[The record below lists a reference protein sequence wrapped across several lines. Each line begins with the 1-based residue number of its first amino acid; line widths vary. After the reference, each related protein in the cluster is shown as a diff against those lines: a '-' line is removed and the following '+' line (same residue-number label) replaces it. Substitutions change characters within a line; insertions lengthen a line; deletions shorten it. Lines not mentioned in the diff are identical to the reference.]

1 MFPMYTARLGEYR
14 IYLFFILLAVSR
26 SQQPAN
32 ERLYHCLQTGLCVYE
47 IDDPA
52 LR

>member
-1 MFPMYTARLGEYR
+1 VFIYRTPSLNLREY
-14 IYLFFILLAVSR
+14 FT
-26 SQQPAN
+26 
-32 ERLYHCLQTGLCVYE
+32 QTGLCVYE